1 MLFKLFGMSESRP
14 PALERAV
21 NDFLSMIEHCHWMYG
36 RAGTALW
43 GQADVPAAR
52 TEIYQ
57 RDILV
62 NKAERAVRKAIVLHL
77 SMNPRQDMN
86 LCLILM
92 SVVKDA
98 ERVGDYC
105 KNMMD
110 LPEYHPL
117 KDDAND
123 VTAEL
128 QRLQGVVEGL
138 FPTVLAAF
146 REEDEEAG
154 AALVR
159 QEREV
164 TRACEAIIQQVLA
177 SPGLSNRQAV
187 AYTLLAR
194 FHKRVAAHLGNIASS
209 LVMPIHKLDYFDEE
223 YLPGQR
229 PADAEGES

>member
-1 MLFKLFGMSESRP
+1 MLFKLFGMSDSRP
-14 PALERAV
+14 RALEQAV
-21 NDFLSMIEHCHWMYG
+21 TDFLSMIDHCHWMYG
-36 RAGTALW
+36 QAGGALW
-43 GQADVPAAR
+43 GQGDVATVR
-52 TEIYQ
+52 GEIYT

-62 NKAERAVRKAIVLHL
+62 NKAERAVRKAIVTHL

-110 LPEYHPL
+110 LPEYHRMH
-117 KDDAND
+117 DDANA
-123 VTAEL
+123 VTTEL
-128 QRLQGVVEGL
+128 RRIQDQVLGL

-164 TRACEAIIQQVLA
+164 TRACEAVIAQVLDA
-177 SPGLSNRQAV
+177 PNLSNRQAV

-223 YLPGQR
+223 YLPGQGP
-229 PADAEGES
+229 PAEE

>member
-1 MLFKLFGMSESRP
+1 MLFKLFGMSGSRP
-14 PALERAV
+14 QVLEQAV
-21 NDFLSMIEHCHWMYG
+21 TDFLSMIDHCHWMYG
-36 RAGTALW
+36 RAGEALW
-43 GQADVPAAR
+43 GQADVATAR

-57 RDILV
+57 RDIKV
-62 NKAERAVRKAIVLHL
+62 NQAERAVRKAIVTHL

-110 LPEYHPL
+110 LPTYHAL
-117 KDDAND
+117 QGDANA
-123 VTAEL
+123 VTTEL
-128 QRLQGVVEGL
+128 RRIQDQVQGL

-146 REEDEEAG
+146 REEDEESG

-164 TRACEAIIQQVLA
+164 TRACEAVIAQVLDA
-177 SPGLSNRQAV
+177 PSLSNRQAV

-223 YLPGQR
+223 YLPGQG
-229 PADAEGES
+229 PPPDGE

>member
-1 MLFKLFGMSESRP
+1 MLFKLFGMSDSRP
-14 PALERAV
+14 PLLDQAV
-21 NDFLSMIEHCHWMYG
+21 ADFLSMIEHTHWMYT
-36 RAGTALW
+36 RAGAALW
-43 GQADVPAAR
+43 GRAEVAAAR

-57 RDILV
+57 RDIKV
-62 NKAERAVRKAIVLHL
+62 NQAERTVRKAIVSHL

-110 LPEYHPL
+110 LPGYHPL
-117 KDDAND
+117 DGDRNE

-146 REEDEEAG
+146 REEDEAAG
-154 AALVR
+154 AGLVR

-164 TRACEAIIQQVLA
+164 TRACEAVIEQVLA

-223 YLPGQR
+223 YLPGQGP
-229 PADAEGES
+229 PAEE

>member
-1 MLFKLFGMSESRP
+1 VLFKLFGMSESRP
-14 PALERAV
+14 RILEQAV
-21 NDFLSMIEHCHWMYG
+21 RDFLSMLDHCHWMYG
-36 RAGTALW
+36 HAGEALW
-43 GQADVPAAR
+43 GKTDVEAVRA
-52 TEIYQ
+52 EIYQ
-57 RDILV
+57 RDIQV
-62 NKAERAVRKAIVLHL
+62 NKAERAVRKAIVSHL
-77 SMNPRQDMN
+77 SMNPKQDMN

-110 LPEYHPL
+110 LPDYHPL
-117 KDDAND
+117 GSDAND

-128 QRLQGVVEGL
+128 KRIQMVVEGL

-146 REEDEEAG
+146 REEDEAAG
-154 AALVR
+154 AVLVR

-164 TRACEAIIQQVLA
+164 TSACEDVIEQVLK

-187 AYTLLAR
+187 TYTLLAR

-209 LVMPIHKLDYFDEE
+209 LVMPIHKLDYFDEQ

-229 PADAEGES
+229 SAPDEE

>member
-1 MLFKLFGMSESRP
+1 MVFKFFGMSDSRP
-14 PALERAV
+14 RVLEQAV
-21 NDFLSMIEHCHWMYG
+21 TDFLSMIDHCHWMYG
-36 RAGTALW
+36 QAGGALW
-43 GQADVPAAR
+43 GGADVESVR
-52 TEIYQ
+52 TEIYK

-62 NKAERAVRKAIVLHL
+62 NKAERAVRKAIVTHL

-110 LPEYHPL
+110 LPEYHSL
-117 KDDAND
+117 HGDANA
-123 VTAEL
+123 VTTEL
-128 QRLQGVVEGL
+128 RRIQEQVMEL

-164 TRACEAIIQQVLA
+164 TRACEAVIEQVLT

-223 YLPGQR
+223 YLPGQG
-229 PADAEGES
+229 AGGE